1 MSYHIYS
8 TIGIV
13 LKRKTFGESD
23 TVLSIL
29 TQDLGL
35 VLASAK
41 STRTLQSKLKGS
53 LQEYSLSNVS
63 MVKGKNGWKITNA
76 SLIKNYYF
84 DSPEYSKKI
93 FAKISLILQKN
104 ITGELFHKEVF
115 DIVRT
120 GFDSVIETKIDN
132 IQYIETLMVLRI
144 MKELGYV
151 ALNDS
156 NKIYFSDYSSWGDKI
171 LGVVSENKLSIVSLI
186 NKAIKESQL

>member
-120 GFDSVIETKIDN
+120 GFDSVIETNIDN

>member
-8 TIGIV
+8 TVGIV

-84 DSPEYSKKI
+84 DSPDYARNF
-93 FAKISLILQKN
+93 FAKISLILQKT
-104 ITGELFHKEVF
+104 ITGEMTHKELFH
-115 DIVRT
+115 IVRS
-120 GFDSVIETKIDN
+120 GFDSVFQKKDED
-132 IQYIETLMVLRI
+132 IQSMESLMVLRL

-151 ALNDS
+151 ESDQS
-156 NKIYFSDYSSWGDKI
+156 NSLYFENYTDWQSEI
-171 LGVVSENKLSIVSLI
+171 LYKVKQNNISIVSSI